1 MSWHDFFAQQR
12 EGMSHMAG
20 VGVIGLHMASGPI
33 VGFAIGYGLDL
44 WLPIA
49 PWGKIG
55 FLLVGIGAGF
65 LNVWRDSKELLKKMD
80 KVPARQI
87 KKDGSAPE

>member
-1 MSWHDFFAQQR
+1 MSWNDFFAQQR
-12 EGMSHMAG
+12 EGMSAMAG

-55 FLLVGIGAGF
+55 FLLLGIGAGF
-65 LNVWRDSKELLKKMD
+65 LNVWRDTRVLLQKMD
-80 KVPARQI
+80 QSSPNRKQKSKSR
-87 KKDGSAPE
+87 SE